1 MRGQRAVGSR
11 GRRSWGRDVWIIC
24 GALFAVAAAYAAG
37 VIFRDSEDFSFFVDG
52 VLGLLTVLFPA
63 AVAWLMAYRVK
74 GQRPEIVLAAAA
86 LSCNAAGDTYYVVV
100 SAAGANVPLP
110 SPADI
115 GYVGFYLLMLAA
127 LVVTVRRQLRDMTG
141 AVVLDGVVG
150 GLGAAAF
157 LAVIL
162 DPVLS
167 SAFEGPHSDAAALG
181 AAYPLMDLLLVAA
194 IIGIAASAGQ
204 NVGRGWGLL
213 VLGLLIYTGAD
224 IVYALLE
231 LNDLYAVGTPLDAVW
246 ALGTALIACW
256 TVVQSRRGAA
266 ARHGRDIP
274 VQAVPALATLAGLGV
289 LILATQQRVMVLA
302 VVLASL
308 TLALG
313 ALPLVFRQRIRL
325 LDATRQARTDELTG
339 LPNRRALYGDMPG
352 RLAAGRPSAVLLLD
366 LDKFKEINDGLGHDV
381 GDRLLQQVAS
391 RLSGQ
396 LGPADL
402 LTRMGGDEFV
412 AHVGDC
418 GLHEAQ
424 AVALK
429 LREALG
435 DAYDLGGVTVQVNAS
450 IGISLYPEQGE
461 DLSLLLRKA
470 DMAMY
475 TAKSTRSG
483 HAVYSDGDAAPGSG
497 QFHTVQALNEAL
509 RDNQLTL
516 HFQPQLNLA
525 TGEVRSAEALVRWE
539 HPVLGLL
546 QPDAFLKRFE
556 EAGLMPALT
565 GAVLAQALD
574 QAAVWAS
581 RDQPVSVAVN
591 LSASSIMD
599 SQLPDQVAA
608 MTLAR
613 GLSPTVL
620 IVEITE
626 DVLVADRH
634 RARAVLA
641 ALRELGVRIA
651 VDDFGKGYSSLSYLR
666 ELPIDELKLDKSF
679 ILTMMD
685 DARATALVVS
695 TIDLAHSLGL
705 EMTAEG
711 VEDAKAL
718 RALTDYGCDLA
729 QGYLMS
735 RPVPADEMDAW
746 LSNRT
751 PLPSRDSAL
760 QDAGSAEGIIGS
772 IA

>member
-1 MRGQRAVGSR
+1 MCGHKAVGSR
-11 GRRSWGRDVWIIC
+11 GRRSWGRDVWIIF
-24 GALFAVAAAYAAG
+24 GSLFAVAAAYAAG
-37 VIFRDSEDFSFFVDG
+37 VLFRDSEDFSLLVDG
-52 VLGLLTVLFPA
+52 VLGLLAVLLPA
-63 AVAWLMAYRVK
+63 AVAWLMVYRLK

-86 LSCNAAGDTYYVVV
+86 LSCHAAGDTYYVVA
-100 SAAGANVPLP
+100 SGAGVNVPLP

-127 LVVTVRRQLRDMTG
+127 LVATVRRQLRDMAG
-141 AVVLDGVVG
+141 PVLLDSVVG

-157 LAVIL
+157 LAVVL

-167 SAFEGPHSDAAALG
+167 SAFEGPHPAAAALE
-181 AAYPLMDLLLVAA
+181 AAYPLMDLLLVATV
-194 IIGIAASAGQ
+194 IGIAASAEQ

-213 VLGLLIYTGAD
+213 VLGLLMYTGAD
-224 IVYALLE
+224 IVFALLE
-231 LNDLYAVGTPLDAVW
+231 LNDLYVVGTPLDAAW
-246 ALGTALIACW
+246 ALGGALIASW

-266 ARHGRDIP
+266 VAKHGRDIP

-289 LILATQQRVMVLA
+289 LIVATQQRVTVLA

-308 TLALG
+308 TLALA

-352 RLAAGRPSAVLLLD
+352 RLAAAAGRPAAVLLLD
-366 LDKFKEINDGLGHDV
+366 LDNFKEINDGLGHDV

-418 GLHEAQ
+418 APDEAQ

-435 DAYDLGGVTVQVNAS
+435 DPYDLGGVTVQVNAS
-450 IGISLYPEQGE
+450 IGISLYPGQGE

-483 HAVYSDGDAAPGSG
+483 HAVYSDGDAAPGSS
-497 QFHTVQALNEAL
+497 QFHTVRALNEAL

-539 HPVLGLL
+539 HPVLGL
-546 QPDAFLKRFE
+546 
-556 EAGLMPALT
+556 
-565 GAVLAQALD
+565 
-574 QAAVWAS
+574 
-581 RDQPVSVAVN
+581 
-591 LSASSIMD
+591 
-599 SQLPDQVAA
+599 
-608 MTLAR
+608 
-613 GLSPTVL
+613 
-620 IVEITE
+620 
-626 DVLVADRH
+626 
-634 RARAVLA
+634 
-641 ALRELGVRIA
+641 
-651 VDDFGKGYSSLSYLR
+651 
-666 ELPIDELKLDKSF
+666 
-679 ILTMMD
+679 
-685 DARATALVVS
+685 
-695 TIDLAHSLGL
+695 
-705 EMTAEG
+705 
-711 VEDAKAL
+711 
-718 RALTDYGCDLA
+718 
-729 QGYLMS
+729 
-735 RPVPADEMDAW
+735 
-746 LSNRT
+746 
-751 PLPSRDSAL
+751 
-760 QDAGSAEGIIGS
+760 
-772 IA
+772 